1 LIGVGGI
8 ENRNAVQAGHCVYD
22 MFLTFKELGNWK
34 PLVEKIW
41 QDENP
46 GVPIPKELT
55 LWIQNPV
62 MTRWWT
68 IGKVMRFMNK
78 HWNLIFRM
86 SKCVINISTTAE
98 AKNKIASGLYSLMR
112 TKAIQAK
119 VSFLAT
125 FVDEYL
131 DENMAWFGP
140 IDKNVGTPGFLTFH
154 WTVRYFLMVTQL
166 EDLLANWRT
175 SPAFQRL
182 RDLLDELPTEEKSI
196 METLPEKFLATAIK
210 QVHMHNHRYLQTDLV
225 VKSAL
230 GETATGKFV
239 TRLLLG
245 QSLIDDTGAII
256 CDNEAELEAFV
267 SPIHGCTVD
276 IKNFVRFQGVR
287 RIQYM
292 GRNYSFSRGDSCT
305 NT

>member
-1 LIGVGGI
+1 
-8 ENRNAVQAGHCVYD
+8 
-22 MFLTFKELGNWK
+22 M
-34 PLVEKIW
+34 
-41 QDENP
+41 
-46 GVPIPKELT
+46 
-55 LWIQNPV
+55 
-62 MTRWWT
+62 
-68 IGKVMRFMNK
+68 GKSFEY
-78 HWNLIFRM
+78 FTTESQ
-86 SKCVINISTTAE
+86 SKCKGPSPMCTSFGYNLQSF
-98 AKNKIASGLYSLMR
+98 KNHLY
-112 TKAIQAK
+112 
-119 VSFLAT
+119 
-125 FVDEYL
+125 
-131 DENMAWFGP
+131 
-140 IDKNVGTPGFLTFH
+140 
-154 WTVRYFLMVTQL
+154 VRYFLMVTQL

-182 RDLLDELPTEEKSI
+182 RDLVDELPTEEKSI

-210 QVHMHNHRYLQTDLV
+210 QVHKHNHRYLQTDLV

-239 TRLLLG
+239 ARLLLG